1 MTLPA
6 LGTNGHELS
15 WTGNSDPANGPIVLP
30 LNVSALITGLGAVY
44 QRNDL
49 VAQCVPM
56 TNDLTFT
63 GELGS
68 QKCLTQVGNWAKQ
81 LRTAKIQPVV
91 TVTFPNNALP
101 PENFPGL
108 LAEVAEAVPGIIWEI
123 GNEWEAEQGGP
134 TIARAQAY
142 VTLFAATLSAL
153 KAADPSCKVCPNP
166 VANVN
171 PSGWGWEWTSTASS
185 RDWPGSPMTC

>member
-15 WTGNSDPANGPIVLP
+15 LDGQLGPCQRAHSPA
-30 LNVSALITGLGAVY
+30 LNVSGLITGLGAVY

-171 PSGWGWEWTSTASS
+171 PSGWGWGGRSTASS
-185 RDWPGSPMTC
+185 RDWPRSPTTS